1 MIIMPTNAST
11 SEIKGDRQSLPL
23 PALPATLASSPDA
36 LSHAEAQRRLVQY
49 GYNEIAEQHTN
60 PGRTF
65 LTYFWGPIPWMIE
78 AAAVLGVLLSSL
90 LLVSSPS
97 TAQAGEPLEK
107 VRETVDAVLAVLRDK
122 SLQGPEHAEQR
133 REKMRQVV
141 FQRFSFAAMA
151 QQVLGPHWHRR
162 TPAEKQEFITLFSE
176 LLERSY
182 INKIESYTGEQ
193 KVLYTKE
200 TIDKDGYA
208 SVRTEI
214 IIKRDANVEVEYRLL
229 RREGNWQ
236 VYDVV
241 IEGVSLVN
249 NYRTQFNNIVS
260 QESFD
265 ALMKKLKLKLE
276 QERVASP
283 IKE

>member
-1 MIIMPTNAST
+1 MHMAYRWVVVGI
-11 SEIKGDRQSLPL
+11 
-23 PALPATLASSPDA
+23 
-36 LSHAEAQRRLVQY
+36 
-49 GYNEIAEQHTN
+49 
-60 PGRTF
+60 
-65 LTYFWGPIPWMIE
+65 
-78 AAAVLGVLLSSL
+78 LLSSL

-97 TAQAGEPLEK
+97 LALAGEPQEK
-107 VRETVDAVLAVLRDK
+107 VRETVDAVLAVLQDK
-122 SLQGPEHAEQR
+122 SLQGPENTEKR
-133 REKMRQVV
+133 REKMRQAV
-141 FQRFSFAAMA
+141 FQRFGFEEMSQRA
-151 QQVLGPHWHRR
+151 LGPHWQKR
-162 TPAEKQEFITLFSE
+162 TPAEKKEFTTLFGE

-260 QESFD
+260 QESYD
-265 ALMKKLKLKLE
+265 ALVKKLKLKLE

>member
-107 VRETVDAVLAVLRDK
+107 VRETVDAVLVVLRGK

-133 REKMRQVV
+133 REKMRQVGV
-141 FQRFSFAAMA
+141 QRFRLAAK
-151 QQVLGPHWHRR
+151 G
-162 TPAEKQEFITLFSE
+162 
-176 LLERSY
+176 
-182 INKIESYTGEQ
+182 
-193 KVLYTKE
+193 
-200 TIDKDGYA
+200 
-208 SVRTEI
+208 
-214 IIKRDANVEVEYRLL
+214 
-229 RREGNWQ
+229 
-236 VYDVV
+236 
-241 IEGVSLVN
+241 
-249 NYRTQFNNIVS
+249 
-260 QESFD
+260 
-265 ALMKKLKLKLE
+265 
-276 QERVASP
+276 
-283 IKE
+283 